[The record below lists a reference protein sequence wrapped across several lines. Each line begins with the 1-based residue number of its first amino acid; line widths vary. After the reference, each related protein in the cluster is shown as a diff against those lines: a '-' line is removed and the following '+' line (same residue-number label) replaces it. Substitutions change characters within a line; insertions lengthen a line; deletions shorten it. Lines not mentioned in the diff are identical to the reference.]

1 MRRLVVLG
9 LVLLVVAINWYYNG
23 KIAEF
28 LGNTLYQWQTGET
41 MDDHK
46 AREQYR
52 EGLEVRYRGV
62 KACPA
67 LADFA
72 QSVVR
77 ESVDRRGTW
86 AEVLI
91 ENVRADSN
99 RELATAYLAAFEKL
113 AFKDSREFDEELHW
127 IVHQYCA
134 KQEDH
139 TARKEEDNRTTD
151 QQD

>member
-41 MDDHK
+41 MDDYK

-52 EGLEVRYRGV
+52 EGLEARYRGV

-72 QSVVR
+72 HSVAR
-77 ESVDRRGTW
+77 EPVDRRGTW

-91 ENVRADSN
+91 ENVRADTN
-99 RELATAYLAAFEKL
+99 RELTTAYL
-113 AFKDSREFDEELHW
+113 D
-127 IVHQYCA
+127 
-134 KQEDH
+134 
-139 TARKEEDNRTTD
+139 
-151 QQD
+151 